1 MRKFFRT
8 VWLILTS
15 PFRFIRWILRAF
27 GRAVS
32 GITADFHEFFY
43 EEVDDSPVADA
54 LNKVIDQPQDL
65 LFHLNILR
73 KHLLRGVLALII
85 TTSIAANFFDEIM
98 AWVSRPLPG
107 GVASLSVIEVTEPI
121 SVFMR
126 VALFGGFALAFPYIA
141 LELWLFIGPGLS
153 RKTRVFGLFSIP
165 VATLFFLGGVAFAY
179 FVMLP
184 TALPFLL
191 NIGDFKQEPRV
202 IAYIR
207 FVTSLLFWIGVAFEF
222 PLVIFIMAKIG
233 LVNAQIL
240 RQQWRLAVVLIAIIA
255 ALVTPTV
262 DPMSMGIVMAPMILL
277 YILSIGLAAL
287 ARPVS

>member
-1 MRKFFRT
+1 MRKVFRT
-8 VWLILTS
+8 AWLILLS
-15 PFRFIRWILRAF
+15 PFRLIRWILRAF
-27 GRAVS
+27 GRVVS
-32 GITADFHEFFY
+32 SISADFHEFFY

-233 LVNAQIL
+233 LVNAQML
-240 RQQWRLAVVLIAIIA
+240 RQQWRLAVVIIAVIA

-262 DPMSMGIVMAPMILL
+262 DPINMSIVMGPMILL

-287 ARPVS
+287 ARPAS